1 MLTTS
6 IIAYN
11 HNTFLK
17 PNLGLGYPQVN
28 LMLHQMQQETSWRG
42 SIHPREIEN
51 AWVDA
56 SERAAKLCQY
66 EIDSGRRVVI
76 LGGDISGLGIFTC
89 LIKEMP
95 HLQFEC
101 LDANLETL
109 WNETIVPL
117 KPDWNFL
124 KYNEA
129 SSMCILK
136 CCSASELSV
145 DLIQSDKIK
154 CLYLYDVNPTNQ
166 QLVTNEL
173 MKVFK

>member
-28 LMLHQMQQETSWRG
+28 LMLHRMSHDALWRG

-51 AWVDA
+51 AWIDA

-76 LGGDISGLGIFTC
+76 LGGDISGLGIFSC

-95 HLQFEC
+95 NLQFEC
-101 LDANLETL
+101 LDTHLETL
-109 WNETIVPL
+109 WHETIVPI
-117 KPDWNFL
+117 KPDWDFL
-124 KYNEA
+124 KYNET
-129 SSMCILK
+129 SDGSTLK
-136 CCSASELSV
+136 CSLASELPV
-145 DLIQSDKIK
+145 DLIFSEKIK

-166 QLVTNEL
+166 QSVINEL
-173 MKVFK
+173 MRFFK